1 MTFQVPSSQ
10 VGVDSGGSGTDRRE
24 FLKYLALSPAIL
36 SSGGLGKFLSEAGI
50 VAQQAIEGLIKNPD
64 EALNVFD
71 FEGVARQKVSQ
82 GHWAYMASGVDDD
95 ATLRA
100 NRDGFSHVRLRPR
113 RLRDVQV
120 IDTKLN
126 LFGTTYDSPI
136 FACPTASQRAFHPD
150 GELGVARAAKS
161 HNILQMLSSVTS
173 TGVEAVNKELGRP
186 VWYQLY
192 APTPWEACQKIIERV
207 AAAGCEVLVLTVD
220 VNTGRNSETFLRTR
234 PKDVNQCNACHSGP
248 SGPSLKEQP
257 MYAAVADYPGV
268 TRTYAGMDWA
278 YADKMRNLWKG
289 KFVIKGVLTR
299 EDTRMAIAHGFDAI
313 QVSNHGGRA
322 TETGESTIETLPE
335 IVAEVNKRVPILV
348 DGGFRRGTDVFK
360 ALALG
365 ATAVGIG
372 RPILW
377 GLGAFGQPGV
387 DRVLEIMQR
396 ELRLVMGN
404 CGTAKLAEIERAFVS
419 TPDWRS

>member
-1 MTFQVPSSQ
+1 MTFEVSNSQ
-10 VGVDSGGSGTDRRE
+10 WCEDPVRSGTARRE
-24 FLKYLALSPAIL
+24 FLKYLALSPAIV
-36 SSGGLGKFLSEAGI
+36 SSGGLGKFLAEAGI
-50 VAQQAIEGLIKNPD
+50 CGQFPGGEAIKTPG

-71 FEGVARQKVSQ
+71 FETVARQNVSQ

-100 NRDGFSHVRLRPR
+100 NREAFSHVRLRPR
-113 RLRDVQV
+113 RMRDVHA
-120 IDTKLN
+120 IDTKVN

-136 FACPTASQRAFHPD
+136 FVCPTASQRAFHPD
-150 GELGVARAAKS
+150 GELGVARAAKA
-161 HNILQMLSSVTS
+161 HNVVQTLSSVTS
-173 TGVEAVNKELGRP
+173 TSVEEVNKELGRP

-207 AAAGCEVLVLTVD
+207 AAAGCNVLVLTVD

-234 PKDVNQCNACHSGP
+234 PKEVTQCNACHSGP

-257 MYAAVADYPGV
+257 MYAPVADFPGV
-268 TRTYAGMDWA
+268 TRTYDGLDWA

-289 KFVIKGVLTR
+289 KFVIKGILTR
-299 EDTRMAIAHGFDAI
+299 EDARLAIEHGFDAI

-335 IVAEVNKRVPILV
+335 IVAEVNKKVPILV

-377 GLGAFGQPGV
+377 GLGAFGEAGV
-387 DRVLEIMQR
+387 DRVMEIMQR

-404 CGTAKLAEIERAFVS
+404 CGTARIAEIEREFVS
-419 TPDWRS
+419 TPDWRG

>member
-1 MTFQVPSSQ
+1 MTFEIPDAPWGPNSSR
-10 VGVDSGGSGTDRRE
+10 SGKDRRE
-24 FLKYLALSPAIL
+24 FLKYLALSPAIV
-36 SSGGLGKFLSEAGI
+36 SSGGLGKFLAEGGI
-50 VAQQAIEGLIKNPD
+50 GVQQTAVGLIKSPD

-71 FEGVARQKVSQ
+71 FEGVAHQNVSQ

-100 NRDGFSHVRLRPR
+100 NREGFNHVRLRPR
-113 RLRDVQV
+113 RLRDVHA
-120 IDTKLN
+120 IDTKVN
-126 LFGTTYDSPI
+126 LFGETYDSPI

-150 GELGVARAAKS
+150 GELGVARAAKA
-161 HNILQMLSSVTS
+161 HNMVQTLSSVTS
-173 TGVEAVNKELGRP
+173 TSVEEVNRALGRP

-207 AAAGCEVLVLTVD
+207 AAAGCNVLVLTVD
-220 VNTGRNSETFLRTR
+220 VNTGRNSETFLRMR
-234 PKDVNQCNACHSGP
+234 PKEVTQCNACHSGP
-248 SGPSLKEQP
+248 EGPSLREMP
-257 MYAAVADYPGV
+257 MYAPVAGLPGV
-268 TRTYAGMDWA
+268 TRSYAAMDWA

-289 KFVIKGVLTR
+289 KFVIKGILTR
-299 EDTRMAIAHGFDAI
+299 EDARMAIAHGFDAI

-365 ATAVGIG
+365 ASGVGIG

-377 GLGAFGQPGV
+377 GLGAFGQAGV
-387 DRVLEIMQR
+387 DRVFEIMQR

-404 CGTAKLAEIERAFVS
+404 CGTASLAEIGREFVS
-419 TPDWRS
+419 TPDWRG

>member
-1 MTFQVPSSQ
+1 MTFQVPDARLAQNS
-10 VGVDSGGSGTDRRE
+10 VRSGKDRRD
-24 FLKYLALSPAIL
+24 FLKYLAMSPAIV
-36 SSGGLGKFLSEAGI
+36 SSGGLGKFLAEVGI
-50 VAQQAIEGLIKNPD
+50 GAQASGGEPIKSPA
-64 EALNVFD
+64 EALDVFD
-71 FEGVARQKVSQ
+71 FETVAHQNVSQ

-100 NRDGFSHVRLRPR
+100 NREAFSHVRLRPR
-113 RLRDVQV
+113 RMRDMHA
-120 IDTKLN
+120 IDTKVN

-150 GELGVARAAKS
+150 GELGVARAAKA
-161 HNILQMLSSVTS
+161 HNLVQTLSSVTS
-173 TGVEAVNKELGRP
+173 TSVEEVNKALGRP

-207 AAAGCEVLVLTVD
+207 AAAGCNVLVLTVD

-234 PKDVNQCNACHSGP
+234 PKEVTQCHTCYSGP
-248 SGPSLKEQP
+248 EGPSLKEQP
-257 MYAAVADYPGV
+257 MYAPVADYPGV
-268 TRTYAGMDWA
+268 TRTYAGLDWA
-278 YADKMRNLWKG
+278 YADKLRNLWKG
-289 KFVIKGVLTR
+289 KFVLKGILTR
-299 EDTRMAIAHGFDAI
+299 EDAQLAITHGFDAV

-335 IVAEVNKRVPILV
+335 IVAEVNKRVPILI

-365 ATAVGIG
+365 ATAVGVG
-372 RPILW
+372 RPVLW
-377 GLGAFGQPGV
+377 GLGAFGEAGV
-387 DRVLEIMQR
+387 DRVMEILQR

-404 CGTAKLAEIERAFVS
+404 CGTANLAEIGREFVS
-419 TPDWRS
+419 TPDWKG

>member
-1 MTFQVPSSQ
+1 MTFEVPNSQ
-10 VGVDSGGSGTDRRE
+10 LSEERVRSGTDRRE
-24 FLKYLALSPAIL
+24 FLKYLALSPAIV
-36 SSGGLGKFLSEAGI
+36 SSGGLGRFLAEAGI
-50 VAQQAIEGLIKNPD
+50 GGQVPGGEPIKSPA

-71 FEGVARQKVSQ
+71 FETVAHQNVSQ

-100 NRDGFSHVRLRPR
+100 NREAFSHVRLRPR
-113 RLRDVQV
+113 RMRDVHA
-120 IDTKLN
+120 IDTKVN
-126 LFGTTYDSPI
+126 LFGTVYDSPI
-136 FACPTASQRAFHPD
+136 FVCPTASQRAFHPD
-150 GELGVARAAKS
+150 GELGVARAAKA
-161 HNILQMLSSVTS
+161 HHLVQTLSSVTS
-173 TGVEAVNKELGRP
+173 TSVEEVNKELGRP

-207 AAAGCEVLVLTVD
+207 AAAGCNVLVLTVD

-234 PKDVNQCNACHSGP
+234 PKDVTQCNACHSGP

-257 MYAAVADYPGV
+257 MYAPVADFPGV
-268 TRTYAGMDWA
+268 TRTYDGLDWA

-289 KFVIKGVLTR
+289 KFVIKGILTR
-299 EDTRMAIAHGFDAI
+299 EDARLAIAHGFDAI

-335 IVAEVNKRVPILV
+335 IVAEVNQKVPILI

-372 RPILW
+372 RPVLW
-377 GLGAFGQPGV
+377 GLGAFGEAGV

-404 CGTAKLAEIERAFVS
+404 CGTARIAEIERELVS
-419 TPDWRS
+419 TPDWRG

>member
-1 MTFQVPSSQ
+1 
-10 VGVDSGGSGTDRRE
+10 
-24 FLKYLALSPAIL
+24 
-36 SSGGLGKFLSEAGI
+36 
-50 VAQQAIEGLIKNPD
+50 
-64 EALNVFD
+64 
-71 FEGVARQKVSQ
+71 
-82 GHWAYMASGVDDD
+82 
-95 ATLRA
+95 
-100 NRDGFSHVRLRPR
+100 
-113 RLRDVQV
+113 
-120 IDTKLN
+120 
-126 LFGTTYDSPI
+126 
-136 FACPTASQRAFHPD
+136 
-150 GELGVARAAKS
+150 LGVARAAKS

-268 TRTYAGMDWA
+268 TRPYAGMDWA

-365 ATAVGIG
+365 ARAVLLGRGYAYGLAAAGEAGID
-372 RPILW
+372 RALAIFRADLIRAMKL
-377 GLGAFGQPGV
+377 LGCASV
-387 DRVLEIMQR
+387 AELDRSYVE
-396 ELRLVMGN
+396 
-404 CGTAKLAEIERAFVS
+404 KKS
-419 TPDWRS
+419 